1 MPVWAGLGRSGTG
14 LGRSGTG
21 LGRSGPVW
29 CRSGAGLGRLVPVPV
44 PLVPLVPVP
53 NGAGAA
59 ERPQETLYAC
69 ARDFVCIQQMRAL

>member
-21 LGRSGPVW
+21 LG
-29 CRSGAGLGRLVPVPV
+29 RSGAGLGRLVPVPV

-59 ERPQETLYAC
+59 ERPQETLYVA
-69 ARDFVCIQQMRAL
+69 FIFLPFLVFF

>member
-1 MPVWAGLGRSGTG
+1 MPVWAGLVPVWAG
-14 LGRSGTG
+14 LG
-21 LGRSGPVW
+21 
-29 CRSGAGLGRLVPVPV
+29 RSGAGLGRLVPVPV